1 MEELLTV
8 KELAAKLKVSV
19 WTLRAWSSQKY
30 IPYFK
35 LRGAVRFRES
45 DVERWLKKSISIGR
59 SLHRLR
65 IEAAMD
71 SRRLEESNESC

>member
-8 KELAAKLKVSV
+8 KELAAKLKLSV
-19 WTLRAWSSQKY
+19 WTLRAWCSQKY

-35 LRGAVRFRES
+35 LRGGVRFRES
-45 DVERWLKKSISIGR
+45 EIERWLKKNISQGR

-65 IEAAMD
+65 IEAKMASAED
-71 SRRLEESNESC
+71 HS

>member
-8 KELAAKLKVSV
+8 QEVSELLKVSV
-19 WTLRAWSSQKY
+19 WTIRTWCSQKY

-45 DVERWLKKSISIGR
+45 EVELWIKKNVSRGR

-65 IEAAMD
+65 IETAMVP
-71 SRRLEESNESC
+71 EGIEN

>member
-1 MEELLTV
+1 MEALLTV
-8 KELAAKLKVSV
+8 HEVSGLLKVSV
-19 WTLRAWSSQKY
+19 WTLRTWCSQKY

-45 DVERWLKKSISIGR
+45 EIDRWIKKNVSIGR

-65 IEAAMD
+65 IEAAMVPK
-71 SRRLEESNESC
+71 EEAN